1 MDAKQ
6 SLALYEEIFKGAQ
19 MGIESID
26 EIMRRT
32 KDRQFRHELMR
43 TQNDYKYIASEANE
57 NIQRLGGTPQELP
70 ALTRM
75 RTWSMVGMAAL
86 VDNSPKGMSDMLLK
100 GMDMADK
107 GMHESAK
114 KYPHAERAAHELA
127 DRLLE
132 LQVGQRSVYRKYLN

>member
-19 MGIESID
+19 MGIDSID

-57 NIQRLGGTPQELP
+57 NRD
-70 ALTRM
+70 
-75 RTWSMVGMAAL
+75 W
-86 VDNSPKGMSDMLLK
+86 
-100 GMDMADK
+100 
-107 GMHESAK
+107 
-114 KYPHAERAAHELA
+114 AER
-127 DRLLE
+127 R
-132 LQVGQRSVYRKYLN
+132 RSFPL